1 MIKVR
6 EEKKKTASK
15 EKELKTNLK
24 VIQGIEIERNKKKK
38 RQDKRKKLL
47 IKGEKEDGEEEGINA
62 WVMRVRTTG
71 CKTSI

>member
-24 VIQGIEIERNKKKK
+24 VIQGIEIERNKKK
-38 RQDKRKKLL
+38 DKT
-47 IKGEKEDGEEEGINA
+47 KERN
-62 WVMRVRTTG
+62 
-71 CKTSI
+71 C